1 MLKPYQAFNA
11 IKHEQV
17 LTKKVFYRALKLY
30 AKSEI
35 SFRFHLYGKF
45 YLAWRDEARASKG
58 LKALVTQFFKICI
71 QRLRLTP
78 QACMAFFNVR
88 RASPQWMGAL
98 LFATVFCNFAP
109 LSRHHH
115 HYYFPF
121 IMLLFSSLFSF
132 PSLSLFFLLFLP
144 LLTPESMLA
153 CLTTQPGEWSAAIA
167 KDDMLKIRRLM
178 LEKLFVGWRA
188 ETRDLRITRYKASQ
202 ILARMVRRT
211 KGPLWVKEATLVCF
225 HMWYRYI
232 KVKVRGSAVAVV
244 VAVA

>member
-1 MLKPYQAFNA
+1 
-11 IKHEQV
+11 
-17 LTKKVFYRALKLY
+17 
-30 AKSEI
+30 
-35 SFRFHLYGKF
+35 
-45 YLAWRDEARASKG
+45 
-58 LKALVTQFFKICI
+58 
-71 QRLRLTP
+71 
-78 QACMAFFNVR
+78 
-88 RASPQWMGAL
+88 L
-98 LFATVFCNFAP
+98 LLSFATLP
-109 LSRHHH
+109 LCPVITITIIFHSLC
-115 HYYFPF
+115 F
-121 IMLLFSSLFSF
+121 FSLP
-132 PSLSLFFLLFLP
+132 PSLSLLFPFSFLLFLP

-232 KVKVRGSAVAVV
+232 KVKVRGSAVAVAVV